1 MMICICAIL
10 TNNPYKGLLL
20 QRAAEKK
27 ISELIKEQTS
37 GDSFIFN
44 TQSGIYIFASPE
56 IVNDWSLNEIAD
68 YVAQKTDRGSFI
80 NTSKNHDFF
89 RNATRDFLNRP
100 NTTSM
105 VWKNFISSF
114 LIQLNPFYGDILP
127 IHSLF
132 KDFVAVLKEYG
143 SEEQLCYLKK
153 KMNVLRSRIT
163 VDISL
168 Y

>member
-1 MMICICAIL
+1 MICICAIL
-10 TNNPYKGLLL
+10 PNNPYKGLLL
-20 QRAAEKK
+20 QRTAEQE
-27 ISELIKEQTS
+27 ISELIKKHGS
-37 GDSFIFN
+37 SDSFIFN

-56 IVNDWSLNEIAD
+56 IVSEYLLKQIAD
-68 YVAQKTDRGSFI
+68 YMGQKTDRGSFI
-80 NTSKNHDFF
+80 HTSNNQNFF
-89 RNATRDFLNRP
+89 RNATRDILNRT
-100 NTTSM
+100 NASSL

-114 LIQLNPFYGDILP
+114 LIQLNPFYGDVLP

-132 KDFVAVLKEYG
+132 KDFVAVLKEHG

-153 KMNVLRSRIT
+153 KMNILRSRVT